1 MDLLK
6 TTLVKL
12 RNCFRSFFPYN
23 TDASVELVD
32 ALSSN
37 TQADS
42 VVQLSE
48 NICYTRHY
56 TSLTHA
62 ISSFYKPKDK
72 EAKDYE
78 VQLAEAKK
86 KIQNTL
92 CQHIEIDIERN
103 YHLFAID
110 VTPNPRPFAK
120 KVEDRGYIKHN
131 EVVNSGKPVTIGHNY
146 SCVLYLTGQGTWALP
161 LSIDRVSTS
170 VKESLFGV
178 KKWCAIIKDENN
190 QFTDKRC
197 VGVFDAAY
205 SSAYCIAAFND
216 SQPGDAV
223 FIARL

>member
-1 MDLLK
+1 M
-6 TTLVKL
+6 
-12 RNCFRSFFPYN
+12 
-23 TDASVELVD
+23 
-32 ALSSN
+32 
-37 TQADS
+37 
-42 VVQLSE
+42 VQLSE

-56 TSLTHA
+56 PSLTHA

-131 EVVNSGKPVTIGHNY
+131 EVVNN
-146 SCVLYLTGQGTWALP
+146 GQT
-161 LSIDRVSTS
+161 
-170 VKESLFGV
+170 
-178 KKWCAIIKDENN
+178 CNN
-190 QFTDKRC
+190 R
-197 VGVFDAAY
+197 
-205 SSAYCIAAFND
+205 S
-216 SQPGDAV
+216 
-223 FIARL
+223 